1 MTRSAPGAQAAPA
14 ERGRV
19 TVSRISVSLPPALL
33 DELDGMV
40 QSRGYESRSQAIGD
54 MVHYQLSEHKRRLGN
69 DIMVGTITL
78 LYDRSTRGLQKRLA
92 DTQYRNIKEV
102 ISSLHV
108 HLTCN
113 QMMEVVLVQGHVH
126 KLQEIADELITQRGM
141 LTGRLQLLAAVIPQL
156 DVPENEGVPHA

>member
-1 MTRSAPGAQAAPA
+1 
-14 ERGRV
+14 
-19 TVSRISVSLPPALL
+19 
-33 DELDGMV
+33 
-40 QSRGYESRSQAIGD
+40 
-54 MVHYQLSEHKRRLGN
+54 MVHYQLCEHRRRLGD

-108 HLTCN
+108 HLTRN
-113 QMMEVVLVQGHVH
+113 QMMEVILVQGHVH

-156 DVPENEGVPHA
+156 DVPDDEGVTHA